1 MPAVSG
7 AGDRPSPRT
16 PEGLA
21 LRHLHH
27 GFLGSGTRG
36 AKLCRLN
43 YPSRP
48 GLSQEQTPSQ
58 HLRLKRGGAGQQP
71 EPVWGRLLS
80 GWHSTAAPRGCP
92 SGAGDRPSST
102 GLRPGAPVL
111 CTPVPPNPKTSQD
124 DLWQKAGE
132 EE

>member
-1 MPAVSG
+1 MSG

-36 AKLCRLN
+36 AKLCRLS

-48 GLSQEQTPSQ
+48 GLSQEQTLSQ
-58 HLRLKRGGAGQQP
+58 HLRLKRGGAG
-71 EPVWGRLLS
+71 
-80 GWHSTAAPRGCP
+80 RGSSQSQC
-92 SGAGDRPSST
+92 GAGCSPGGT
-102 GLRPGAPVL
+102 AQLHPEGAPVEQV
-111 CTPVPPNPKTSQD
+111 TAPQAQGSDQVPLSSAPQCLQIPRHLKMTFGRRQGRRS
-124 DLWQKAGE
+124 E
-132 EE
+132 